1 MEGRRG
7 KGRGDASGV
16 EDHAPQK
23 RGLRGLRVRTTA
35 GLPPVPVRCVV
46 ECVAAAGTRNVTF
59 TFARRPLSS
68 NCKLAVVT
76 RMSTP
81 RVSVRKKSF
90 EKAHES

>member
-35 GLPPVPVRCVV
+35 GLPR
-46 ECVAAAGTRNVTF
+46 AGTMCSRVCGGRRNSQCNVY
-59 TFARRPLSS
+59 
-68 NCKLAVVT
+68 
-76 RMSTP
+76 
-81 RVSVRKKSF
+81 VRAASSF
-90 EKAHES
+90 E